1 MEQGYWLSESDRDFL
16 EEVKRWW
23 FATPENDR
31 KRPTPAK
38 QRFQTP
44 EVYVAKVPPGG
55 IPALSQAG
63 TTGTGTTEPLDD
75 VPGYVEC
82 QIYALDTTDPASPT
96 FHHMPDLDRFVYNLS
111 PNAITADSTPWVV
124 VQRDKFGDWFVVAP
138 GSGTD
143 LDFEDF
149 TETVNVVTAVVSR
162 ECGLL
167 VKNTPFTFTFRLPV
181 GSSVSVT
188 VGAGDTGTGTAND
201 GDDTVIDFATRLVD
215 IPTSANFTFDSATC
229 TGAITFTTT
238 PVCFFTGGLECC
250 PDYTGTGTS

>member
-23 FATPENDR
+23 FSTPENDR
-31 KRPTPAK
+31 KRPTPVK

-82 QIYALDTTDPASPT
+82 QIYALDTTEPSAPT